1 MGDTRAWIV
10 SSERTA
16 FYRNNTN
23 LLIKGA
29 NSRGTS
35 SDRNK
40 SSSEYRWLVDNLHG
54 RYPLRIVK
62 ARRQRHPH
70 ATRLI
75 VPLDYG
81 KLPPTR
87 DSRGKLVERYRQRLR
102 SAHFPPGGHDG
113 RILRESETTSLG
125 DCRKFQEYLRN
136 CTENFR
142 ELYRNCR
149 LGLQKILGI
158 FRKLQRKLQN
168 RFRLGQVRFME
179 NFKNIQEIIEKI
191 LGNYIEITSQV
202 YRKFQEYLGNYIEI
216 VG

>member
-136 CTENFR
+136 CNYR
-142 ELYRNCR
+142 EIVGQIQVR
-149 LGLQKILGI
+149 LGLQKILEI
-158 FRKLQRKLQN
+158 FRKLQRKFQEIIQKL
-168 RFRLGQVRFME
+168 QVRFIE
-179 NFKNIQEIIEKI
+179 NFRNIQEIIQKLQVR
-191 LGNYIEITSQV
+191 LGQV
-202 YRKFQEYLGNYIEI
+202 YGKF
-216 VG
+216 